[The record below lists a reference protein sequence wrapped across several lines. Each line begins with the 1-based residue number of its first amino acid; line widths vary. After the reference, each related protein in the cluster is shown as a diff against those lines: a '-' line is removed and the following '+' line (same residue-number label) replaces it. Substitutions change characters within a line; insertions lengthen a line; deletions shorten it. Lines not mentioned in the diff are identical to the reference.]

1 MTFGTQINDG
11 AAAADTEP
19 SAFLGNVQPVPA
31 VEKARA
37 EFERAQKVE
46 ERFHKEFDVCF
57 QSKTTPTKHSVD
69 ALTTSSPLWKQVIQ
83 YTS

>member
-1 MTFGTQINDG
+1 MTFGTHINGG

-46 ERFHKEFDVCF
+46 ERFHKEFDGLDV
-57 QSKTTPTKHSVD
+57 TNR
-69 ALTTSSPLWKQVIQ
+69 
-83 YTS
+83 

>member
-1 MTFGTQINDG
+1 MTFGTQINGG

-46 ERFHKEFDVCF
+46 ERFNKEFDGLDFTNRQAALCPWSSRLCF
-57 QSKTTPTKHSVD
+57 DRVR
-69 ALTTSSPLWKQVIQ
+69 L
-83 YTS
+83 

>member
-1 MTFGTQINDG
+1 MAQT
-11 AAAADTEP
+11 AADTEP

-46 ERFHKEFDVCF
+46 ERFHKEFDGLDV
-57 QSKTTPTKHSVD
+57 TNR
-69 ALTTSSPLWKQVIQ
+69 
-83 YTS
+83 

>member
-1 MTFGTQINDG
+1 MTFGTQINGG

-19 SAFLGNVQPVPA
+19 SAFLGNVQRVPA

-46 ERFHKEFDVCF
+46 ERFHKEFDGLDF
-57 QSKTTPTKHSVD
+57 TNR
-69 ALTTSSPLWKQVIQ
+69 
-83 YTS
+83 